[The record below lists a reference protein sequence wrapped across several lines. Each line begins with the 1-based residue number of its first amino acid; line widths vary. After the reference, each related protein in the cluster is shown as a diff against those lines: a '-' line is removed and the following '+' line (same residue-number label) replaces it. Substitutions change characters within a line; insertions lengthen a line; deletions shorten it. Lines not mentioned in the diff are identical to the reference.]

1 MTQVQTFALRLSAL
15 RAQFGQAAAPAIAAA
30 LQQMS
35 LSRAVLLATPGHAQ
49 QAHDMAAQIGPSVVA
64 VLPVAQMHTPVE
76 VTQHALPHVLAA
88 KADALISFGGGSVT
102 GLGKALALHTRL
114 PHIAVPT
121 THAGSEVTGILGQT
135 EAGRKTTVSDP
146 RLQPQVVI
154 YDPRLIASLPAPITV
169 TSALNALAHAV
180 EALYAPDRNPLTSS
194 LALQGAQALITAVP
208 KVLENLH
215 NLQARADC
223 QYGGFLCGLVLG
235 QVGMGL
241 HHKLCHTLGG
251 SFGLPHAQTHAVIL
265 PHAVAYNEAAVPDL
279 LAPLA
284 QMLSA
289 ATAGQGLYALSASLH
304 APQSLRDLGLAETD
318 LDRAADLATQS
329 PYPNPSPLEKPA
341 LRALLQAA
349 WAGHPPKP
357 RGYHG

>member
-1 MTQVQTFALRLSAL
+1 MTQLPTFALRLSAL

-35 LSRAVLLATPGHAQ
+35 LSRAVLLATPGHAD
-49 QAHDMAAQIGPSVVA
+49 QAHDMAAQIGSSVVA

-76 VTQHALPHVLAA
+76 VTQHALPQVLAA
-88 KADALISFGGGSVT
+88 KADALISLGGGSVT

-135 EAGRKTTVSDP
+135 EAGRKTTLTDA

-154 YDPRLIASLPAPITV
+154 YDPRLIASLPAQITV
-169 TSALNALAHAV
+169 TSALNALAHTV

-208 KVLENLH
+208 KVLENLN
-215 NLQARADC
+215 NLEARADC
-223 QYGGFLCGLVLG
+223 QFGGFLCGLVLG

-251 SFGLPHAQTHAVIL
+251 SFNLPHAQTHTVVL
-265 PHAVAYNEAAVPDL
+265 PHALAFNAMAAPDAMNDLAHTLGVDNGPLGVYQLAKDNGAPVALKDIGMKAA
-279 LAPLA
+279 
-284 QMLSA
+284 
-289 ATAGQGLYALSASLH
+289 
-304 APQSLRDLGLAETD
+304 D
-318 LDRAADLATQS
+318 LDLAADLAVKQ
-329 PYPNPSPLEKPA
+329 PYWNPRPFGLAQRDEI
-341 LRALLQAA
+341 RALLQRAFE
-349 WAGHPPKP
+349 GVTP
-357 RGYHG
+357 GYG

>member
-1 MTQVQTFALRLSAL
+1 MTQIPTFALRLSTIH
-15 RAQFGQAAAPAIAAA
+15 AQFGEAAAPAVAAA
-30 LQQMS
+30 LQRMS
-35 LSRAVLLATPGHAQ
+35 LSRAVVLATPGHAA
-49 QAHDMAAQIGPSVVA
+49 QARALASEIGPSVVA
-64 VLPVAQMHTPVE
+64 VLPMAQMHTPVE
-76 VTQHALPHVLAA
+76 VTLQALPHVLVAQ
-88 KADALISFGGGSVT
+88 ADALISFGGGSVT
-102 GLGKALALHTRL
+102 GLGKALALRTGL

-135 EAGRKTTVSDP
+135 EAGRKTTQTDP
-146 RLQPQVVI
+146 RLQPQAVI
-154 YDPRLIASLPAPITV
+154 YDPRLITSLPAALTV
-169 TSALNALAHAV
+169 TSALNALAHAA
-180 EALYAPDRNPLTSS
+180 EALYAPDRNPLTST
-194 LALQGAQALITAVP
+194 LALQGAQMLIAALP

-215 NLQARADC
+215 NLEARADC

-251 SFGLPHAQTHAVIL
+251 SFGLPHSQTHAVL
-265 PHAVAYNEAAVPDL
+265 LAHTLAYNEVAVPDL

-284 QMLSA
+284 AVLRA
-289 ATAGQGLYALSASLH
+289 KTAGQGLFAFAQTLN
-304 APQSLRDLGLAETD
+304 APQSLRALGLREAD

-329 PYPNPSPLEKPA
+329 PYPNPRPLEKPA

-349 WAGHPPKP
+349 WAGHPPHT

>member
-1 MTQVQTFALRLSAL
+1 MAGSIAPIASIGVPREIKPDERRVALTPDAVRELVSHGLQVRIEQGA
-15 RAQFGQAAAPAIAAA
+15 GQAAGYPDAEYEGKGARLADRTELRSLLGTI
-30 LQQMS
+30 S
-35 LSRAVLLATPGHAQ
+35 LSGLAGYIAYFLILIPVL
-49 QAHDMAAQIGPSVVA
+49 V
-64 VLPVAQMHTPVE
+64 
-76 VTQHALPHVLAA
+76 
-88 KADALISFGGGSVT
+88 
-102 GLGKALALHTRL
+102 
-114 PHIAVPT
+114 
-121 THAGSEVTGILGQT
+121 
-135 EAGRKTTVSDP
+135 
-146 RLQPQVVI
+146 
-154 YDPRLIASLPAPITV
+154 
-169 TSALNALAHAV
+169 SALNALAHAV

-208 KVLENLH
+208 KVLEKLNNLE
-215 NLQARADC
+215 ARADC

-284 QMLSA
+284 RILNAPS
-289 ATAGQGLYALSASLH
+289 AGQGLYALAQSLN
-304 APQSLRDLGLAETD
+304 APQSLRDLGLAEAD

-329 PYPNPSPLEKPA
+329 PYPNPRPLEKPA

-349 WAGHPPKP
+349 WEGHPPKP
-357 RGYHG
+357 RGNHG

>member
-1 MTQVQTFALRLSAL
+1 VTQLPTFALRLSAL
-15 RAQFGQAAAPAIAAA
+15 RAQFGVEAGPAVASA
-30 LQQMS
+30 LQHLA
-35 LSRAVLLATPGHAQ
+35 LSRAVLLATPGHAA
-49 QAHDMAAQIGPSVVA
+49 QAQAMAALIGPSVVA
-64 VLPVAQMHTPVE
+64 VLPMAQMHTPVD
-76 VTQHALPHVLAA
+76 VTLQALPQVLAA
-88 KADALISFGGGSVT
+88 RADALISLGGGSVT

-135 EAGRKTTVSDP
+135 EAGRKTTLTDAH
-146 RLQPQVVI
+146 LQPQVVI
-154 YDPRLIASLPAPITV
+154 YDPRLIVSLPAPITV

-194 LALQGAQALITAVP
+194 LALQGAQALITALP

-284 QMLSA
+284 AILKAETA
-289 ATAGQGLYALSASLH
+289 AQGLYTLAQSLH
-304 APQSLRDLGLAETD
+304 APQSLRDLGLAEAD

-329 PYPNPSPLEKPA
+329 PYPNPRPLEKPA

-349 WAGHPPKP
+349 WEGHPPKP
-357 RGYHG
+357 RGNHG

>member
-1 MTQVQTFALRLSAL
+1 
-15 RAQFGQAAAPAIAAA
+15 
-30 LQQMS
+30 MS
-35 LSRAVLLATPGHAQ
+35 
-49 QAHDMAAQIGPSVVA
+49 
-64 VLPVAQMHTPVE
+64 
-76 VTQHALPHVLAA
+76 
-88 KADALISFGGGSVT
+88 DA
-102 GLGKALALHTRL
+102 
-114 PHIAVPT
+114 
-121 THAGSEVTGILGQT
+121 
-135 EAGRKTTVSDP
+135 

-180 EALYAPDRNPLTSS
+180 EALYAPDRNPLTST
-194 LALQGAQALITAVP
+194 LALQGAQALITALP

-284 QMLSA
+284 RILNAPS
-289 ATAGQGLYALSASLH
+289 AGQGLYALSASLH

-349 WAGHPPKP
+349 WAGDPPKT

>member
-1 MTQVQTFALRLSAL
+1 MTQIPTFALRLSAL
-15 RAQFGQAAAPAIAAA
+15 RAQFGVEAGPAVASA
-30 LQQMS
+30 LQHLA
-35 LSRAVLLATPGHAQ
+35 LSRAVLLATPGHAD

-64 VLPVAQMHTPVE
+64 VLPVAQMHTPVD
-76 VTQHALPHVLAA
+76 VTLQALPQVLAA
-88 KADALISFGGGSVT
+88 RADALISLGGGSVT

-135 EAGRKTTVSDP
+135 EAGRKTTMTDA

-154 YDPRLIASLPAPITV
+154 YDPRLIATLPAAITV

-180 EALYAPDRNPLTSS
+180 EALYAPDRNPLTST
-194 LALQGAQALITAVP
+194 LALHGAQALITALP

-223 QYGGFLCGLVLG
+223 QYGGFLSGLVLG

-265 PHAVAYNEAAVPDL
+265 PHAVAYNEAVVPDL

-284 QMLSA
+284 AILKA
-289 ATAGQGLYALSASLH
+289 ETAGQGLYTLAQSLN
-304 APQSLRDLGLAETD
+304 APQSLRDLGLAEAD

-329 PYPNPSPLEKPA
+329 PYPNPRPLEKPA

-349 WAGHPPKP
+349 WEGYPPKP

>member
-1 MTQVQTFALRLSAL
+1 MTQIPTFALRLSAL
-15 RAQFGQAAAPAIAAA
+15 RVQFGQAAAPAIAAA

-35 LSRAVLLATPGHAQ
+35 LSRAVLLATPGHGQ
-49 QAHDMAAQIGPSVVA
+49 QARAIAAQIGPSVVA
-64 VLPVAQMHTPVE
+64 VLPLAQMHTPVE
-76 VTQHALPHVLAA
+76 VTQHTLPQVLAA

-102 GLGKALALHTRL
+102 GLGKALALHTHL

-135 EAGRKTTVSDP
+135 EAGRKTTMTDA

-169 TSALNALAHAV
+169 TSALNAMAHAV
-180 EALYAPDRNPLTSS
+180 EALYAPDRNPLTST
-194 LALQGAQALITAVP
+194 LALQGAQALITALP
-208 KVLENLH
+208 KVLQNLH

-265 PHAVAYNEAAVPDL
+265 PYAVAYNEAAVPDL

-284 QMLSA
+284 GILNA
-289 ATAGQGLYALSASLH
+289 ETAGQGLYTLSQSLH

-318 LDRAADLATQS
+318 LDRAADLAVQS

-349 WAGHPPKP
+349 WAGDPPNT

>member
-1 MTQVQTFALRLSAL
+1 MT
-15 RAQFGQAAAPAIAAA
+15 
-30 LQQMS
+30 
-35 LSRAVLLATPGHAQ
+35 
-49 QAHDMAAQIGPSVVA
+49 
-64 VLPVAQMHTPVE
+64 
-76 VTQHALPHVLAA
+76 
-88 KADALISFGGGSVT
+88 DA
-102 GLGKALALHTRL
+102 
-114 PHIAVPT
+114 
-121 THAGSEVTGILGQT
+121 
-135 EAGRKTTVSDP
+135 

-154 YDPRLIASLPAPITV
+154 YDPRLIATLPAAITV

-180 EALYAPDRNPLTSS
+180 EALYAPDRNPLTST
-194 LALQGAQALITAVP
+194 LALHGAQALITALP

-265 PHAVAYNEAAVPDL
+265 PHAVAYNEAVVPDL

-284 QMLSA
+284 AILKA
-289 ATAGQGLYALSASLH
+289 ETAGQGLYTLAQSLN
-304 APQSLRDLGLAETD
+304 APQSLRDLGLAEAD

-329 PYPNPSPLEKPA
+329 PYPNPRPLEKPA

-349 WAGHPPKP
+349 WEGHPPKP

>member
-1 MTQVQTFALRLSAL
+1 MTQIPTFALRLAAL
-15 RAQFGQAAAPAIAAA
+15 RAQFGQPAAPAVAAA
-30 LQQMS
+30 LQSLS
-35 LSRAVLLATPGHAQ
+35 LSRAVLLATPGHAA
-49 QAHDMAAQIGPSVVA
+49 QAQDMAARIGAGVVA
-64 VLPVAQMHTPVE
+64 VLPMAAMHTPVE
-76 VTQHALPHVLAA
+76 VTLAALPLVLAA

-102 GLGKALALHTRL
+102 GLGKALALRTGL

-135 EAGRKTTVSDP
+135 EAGRKTTLTDA

-154 YDPRLIASLPAPITV
+154 YDPQLIASLPADITL

-180 EALYAPDRNPLTSS
+180 EALYAPDRNPLTTT
-194 LALQGAQALITAVP
+194 LALQGAQVLIAALP

-215 NLQARADC
+215 NLTARADC

-284 QMLSA
+284 AILGAQ
-289 ATAGQGLYALSASLH
+289 TAGQGLHALAQRLNAPLSLQ
-304 APQSLRDLGLAETD
+304 ALGLREDD
-318 LDRAADLATQS
+318 LDRAADLATQT
-329 PYPNPSPLEKPA
+329 PYPNPRPLEKPA
-341 LRALLQAA
+341 LLALLHAA
-349 WAGHPPKP
+349 WAGQPPQT
-357 RGYHG
+357 RGSHG